1 MVAFHSKLDIE
12 RIVIFRE
19 FQEKQDQLFD
29 FSHFKNQ
36 MLQFVDP
43 ITLNQLKD
51 ACLKVYN
58 KTNSFALSEMFSIE
72 LKFIIGLLV
81 KWLHQTYKS
90 KTFRN

>member
-19 FQEKQDQLFD
+19 FQEKQYQLFD

-58 KTNSFALSEMFSIE
+58 KKTH
-72 LKFIIGLLV
+72 LLYQ
-81 KWLHQTYKS
+81 KCFLL
-90 KTFRN
+90 N